1 MREMLLIWES
11 LLFSLDCLLL
21 DQFFHFFPIAIMVGA
36 LELPN
41 GQGMYSFFFPQ
52 Q

>member
-11 LLFSLDCLLL
+11 LLFSLGCLLL

-36 LELPN
+36 LEFPN
-41 GQGMYSFFFPQ
+41 GQEMYYFLPQ

>member
-11 LLFSLDCLLL
+11 LLFSLDGLLL